1 MKQLLIA
8 VAAGMLLAQPVK
20 AQTVSANPQLA
31 TLLDAYYETSAR
43 LDPVSATFRGD
54 ARYNDQLPIDF
65 TDSYR
70 AANRRTWQDFLSQLR
85 AIDRNKLSAADALN
99 YDVLRH
105 DLLMNIERLSLP
117 DNVLVFSQF
126 SGLPQS
132 LALLG
137 SGASAQPFKT
147 VADYDNW
154 LKRASVFPAWSDSAI
169 VYFRRGIRS
178 GMVLPKVLVE
188 KLIPQLNALVAADI
202 TKSTFYKPIAQL
214 PASFSDA
221 DKQRLTSAFTALI
234 QQQVNPS
241 YQKLAQFM
249 QTEYLPKA
257 RATAGYG
264 ALPGGKKLYDFRVKQ
279 YTTTNLSAEAI
290 HAIGLKEVA
299 RIRREMENVKK
310 QVGFTGSLKEF
321 FAYMRNDPKF
331 YPYKDAEGILNYYR
345 SITPRIQPQLSKM
358 FNNVPKT
365 PFEVR
370 EVEAF
375 RAATAAAH
383 YFAGSLEQGRPGIFY
398 VPILDAS
405 KTQSRESLFLHEAIP
420 GHHYQISLQYEN
432 ESLPKFRRYGFST
445 AYMEGWGLYAES
457 LGRELGVYT
466 DPYQYMLALGDEM
479 HRAIRLVVDAGMH
492 AKGWTREQAIRYS
505 LDNEPIEE
513 QRAVSEIERYMAYAG
528 QALSYKVGEL
538 KLKELRAR
546 YEKQLGSRF
555 NLAAFHDAILMDGA
569 LPLDLLERKMEAW
582 AKTQA
587 SK

>member
-1 MKQLLIA
+1 MKKLLLGF
-8 VAAGMLLAQPVK
+8 AAGLLLMHAADAQP
-20 AQTVSANPQLA
+20 APGNPQLA
-31 TLLDAYYETSAR
+31 TLLNEYYETSAK
-43 LDPVSATFRGD
+43 LDPLSATFRGD

-70 AANRRTWQDFLSQLR
+70 AENRRTWQGFLAQLR
-85 AIDRNKLSAADALN
+85 AIDRTQLPPADQLN

-117 DNVLVFSQF
+117 ENLIVFTQF

-132 LALLG
+132 MALLG

-169 VYFRRGIRS
+169 VYFRKGMAT
-178 GMVLPKVLVE
+178 GMVMPKVLVE
-188 KLIPQLNALVAADI
+188 KLIPQLNALVATDI
-202 TKSTFYKPIAQL
+202 SKSTFYKPVAQF
-214 PASFSDA
+214 PEGISDA
-221 DKQRLTSAFTALI
+221 DRQRLTTAFTTLI
-234 QQQVNPS
+234 QQQINPS
-241 YQKLAQFM
+241 YQKLAQFF

-257 RATAGYG
+257 RTTAGYG
-264 ALPGGKKLYDFRVKQ
+264 ALPNGKKLYDFRVKQ
-279 YTTTNLSAEAI
+279 FTTTNLSADAI
-290 HAIGLKEVA
+290 FNLGLKEVA
-299 RIRREMENVKK
+299 RIRQEMEAVKK
-310 QVGFTGSLKEF
+310 RVGFTGSLKEF
-321 FAYMRNDPKF
+321 FAYMRNDPSF

-370 EVEAF
+370 QVEAF

-398 VPILDAS
+398 VPILDPA

-432 ESLPKFRRYGFST
+432 EALPKFRRYGFST

-457 LGRELGVYT
+457 LGKELGVYT
-466 DPYQYMLALGDEM
+466 DPYQYMLALGDEI

-492 AKGWTREQAIRYS
+492 AKGWTREKAIQYS

-528 QALSYKVGEL
+528 QALSYKIGEL
-538 KLKELRAR
+538 KIKELRAR
-546 YEKQLGSRF
+546 YQKQLGSKF
-555 NLAAFHDAILMDGA
+555 NLAAFHDALLMDGA
-569 LPLDLLERKMEAW
+569 LPLDILERKMDAW
-582 AKTQA
+582 AKAQV
-587 SK
+587 K

>member
-1 MKQLLIA
+1 MKKLFSGI
-8 VAAGMLLAQPVK
+8 AAGLLLAHAAWAQP
-20 AQTVSANPQLA
+20 ATAPARLA
-31 TLLDAYYETSAR
+31 TLLQDYYETSAK

-85 AIDRNKLSAADALN
+85 AIDRSQLTAADALN
-99 YDVLRH
+99 YDVLRNE
-105 DLLMNIERLSLP
+105 LLMHIERLSLP

-169 VYFRRGIRS
+169 VYFRKGMRT

-188 KLIPQLNALVAADI
+188 KLIPQLHALVASDI

-221 DKQRLTSAFTALI
+221 DQQRLTKAFRELI
-234 QQQVNPS
+234 QQQINPS
-241 YQKLAQFM
+241 YQKLSQFM

-257 RATAGYG
+257 RTTAGYG
-264 ALPGGKKLYDFRVKQ
+264 ALPGGKKLYDFRVRQ

-290 HAIGLKEVA
+290 HNIGLQEVA
-299 RIRREMENVKK
+299 RIRKEMEAVKK
-310 QVGFTGSLKEF
+310 EVGFTGSLKEF

-331 YPYKDAEGILNYYR
+331 FPYKNAEGILNYYR
-345 SITPRIQPQLSKM
+345 AITPRIQPQLSQM
-358 FNNVPKT
+358 FNRVPQT

-432 ESLPKFRRYGFST
+432 KALPGFRRYGFST

-457 LGRELGVYT
+457 LGKELGVYT

-479 HRAIRLVVDAGMH
+479 HRAIRLVVDAGIH
-492 AKGWTREQAIRYS
+492 AKGWTREQAIQYS

-513 QRAVSEIERYMAYAG
+513 QRAISEIERYMAYAG
-528 QALSYKVGEL
+528 QALSYKIGEL
-538 KLKELRAR
+538 KLKQLRAR
-546 YEKQLGSRF
+546 YEKHLGKRF

-569 LPLDLLERKMEAW
+569 LPLDLLERKMDAW
-582 AKTQA
+582 AKTQ
-587 SK
+587 